1 MLKRIAIG
9 LVVVFVCSALV
20 IGVYSDATA
29 QSAKAKIILKKYPAF
44 KIGLLANDFIKPLP
58 LSKDNM
64 KKVMDWASANGFAWI
79 EIRDPNA
86 TLTYAECKELAAYA
100 ITKKIE
106 VIYALNIGP
115 LDPQF
120 NEVFYRGCANAAL
133 FAANGPRVI
142 RSSLPGPEF
151 NADPKKSVW
160 VKDEFD
166 KMLAIVN
173 NAANVASSF
182 GLTFVLEHAYE
193 AQQGDGTSTFGI
205 VEVLTKGNSNIGSQY
220 DLANFFAVSRAPV
233 SPDAAKWYF
242 DKFAYKTGYV
252 HVKTSKKGVVQD
264 VLSDNDLDFG
274 VIFDILAKAKIYYLG
289 IELPQQ
295 ATFEAEAK
303 NILKSVD
310 YLKSK
315 Y

>member
-1 MLKRIAIG
+1 MKKIAVCLL
-9 LVVVFVCSALV
+9 LVLLCSALV
-20 IGVYSDATA
+20 IGVLSDANA
-29 QSAKAKIILKKYPAF
+29 QSAKAKIVLKKYPSF
-44 KIGLLANDFIKPLP
+44 KIGLLANNFINPLP

-100 ITKKIE
+100 VSKNLE

-120 NEVFYRGCANAAL
+120 NEAFYRGCANAVL

-142 RSSLPGPEF
+142 RTSLPGPEF
-151 NADPKKSVW
+151 AADPKKTVW
-160 VKDEFD
+160 GKDEFE
-166 KMLAIVN
+166 KILAITN
-173 NAANVASSF
+173 NAANVAKSF
-182 GLTFVLEHAYE
+182 GLLLTLEHAYE
-193 AQQGDGTSTFGI
+193 AQQGDGMYTFGMM
-205 VEVLTKGNSNIGSQY
+205 EVQTKGNSNIGSQY

-233 SPDAAKWYF
+233 SPEAARSYF
-242 DKFAYKTGYV
+242 EKFAYKTGYV

-264 VLSDNDLDFG
+264 VLSDNDLDYG
-274 VIFDILAKAKIYYLG
+274 IIFDILAKAKISYLG
-289 IELPQQ
+289 IELPQK
-295 ATFEAEAK
+295 ATFEEEAA
-303 NILKSVD
+303 NLLKSVE

-315 Y
+315 F